1 MNSVAETLH
10 KHFVPSAK
18 NAYRPHVLRGSWLV
32 FFLALVL
39 VAEGFLVSNLI
50 TRQSS
55 TTFLAAVLPA
65 EVITLTNT
73 QRIQNKVGTVT
84 ENTVLDAAAT
94 AKAQDMAAKG
104 YFSHIGPD
112 GKEPWA
118 WIQGAGYDYQYA
130 GENLAVRFVDSKD
143 VVNAWMASPTHRANM
158 VKASYTQI
166 GVGVAQGMYQGQ
178 QATFVVQYFASPATK
193 VLGDETGPS
202 AAADV
207 QGASTIMHTLL
218 QSVVDFLQHV
228 EANPRSTTSII
239 LYTVVGILLVAL
251 VLTFFVHIQIQP
263 VSMLIAGSLVTAFT
277 LSIIVF
283 NSSFLS
289 ASFSTTNSASV
300 AEGSQNLTAG
310 LVIDSEAAQTSK

>member
-1 MNSVAETLH
+1 
-10 KHFVPSAK
+10 
-18 NAYRPHVLRGSWLV
+18 VLRGSWLV

-178 QATFVVQYFASPATK
+178 QATFCLTRNKSARRRNGPKRSRRCPRCVDYHAHIVAVGCGLFAACRGKP
-193 VLGDETGPS
+193 
-202 AAADV
+202 
-207 QGASTIMHTLL
+207 TL
-218 QSVVDFLQHV
+218 DYKH
-228 EANPRSTTSII
+228 
-239 LYTVVGILLVAL
+239 Y
-251 VLTFFVHIQIQP
+251 FVHRCRH
-263 VSMLIAGSLVTAFT
+263 IAGGAGTDIFCPYTNPACVYVDCRLAGDSFYAFYNC
-277 LSIIVF
+277 L
-283 NSSFLS
+283 
-289 ASFSTTNSASV
+289 
-300 AEGSQNLTAG
+300 
-310 LVIDSEAAQTSK
+310 